1 MTLGTLAPKNKAAL
15 AAIGFLISI
24 TVSLFFALP
33 RFNSSSV
40 DFYMNDEN
48 ARAKTLIVCV
58 FESEDFT
65 SSSDCLNAKEAE
77 DRVRGLYAQSVHQTD
92 VPVRK

>member
-1 MTLGTLAPKNKAAL
+1 MRVGTLTPKNKAAL
-15 AAIGFLISI
+15 AALGFLISI
-24 TVSLFFALP
+24 TVALFLALP

-40 DFYMNDEN
+40 EFYMNDEN

-58 FESEDFT
+58 FESVDFT

-77 DRVRGLYAQSVHQTD
+77 DRIRGMFAQSAHQTD
-92 VPVRK
+92 GPVRK